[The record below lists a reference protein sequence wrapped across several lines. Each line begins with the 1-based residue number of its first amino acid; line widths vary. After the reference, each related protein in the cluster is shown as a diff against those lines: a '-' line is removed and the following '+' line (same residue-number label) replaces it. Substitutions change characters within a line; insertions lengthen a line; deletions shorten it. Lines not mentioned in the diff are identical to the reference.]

1 MAPKIYLARHGKTQ
15 ANREDRFAG
24 RSDEPLCEEGVS
36 QFQGLAEKCGS
47 RGFTAVYAGPLPRTI
62 QSAQIIAGTCG
73 LTVHTVAGLIDIN
86 LPHWDTLTKDEIRQ
100 RFGNE
105 YPTWLA
111 TPEKFHVPGCENLAA
126 VQKRAVAEVEKI
138 LAKEEGVILLVTHLI
153 VARCLLLHY
162 NGQPISL
169 FREIKVENSEVV
181 RLV

>member
-1 MAPKIYLARHGKTQ
+1 MAPKIYLTRHGKTQ

-36 QFQGLAEKCGS
+36 QLQRLAEKCGGM
-47 RGFTAVYAGPLPRTI
+47 GFTAIYAGPLPRTT
-62 QSAQIIAGTCG
+62 QSAHIIADTCG
-73 LTVHTVAGLIDIN
+73 QAVHTVAGLIDIN

-111 TPEKFHVPGCENLAA
+111 TPEKFHVPGCEDLAA

-138 LAKEEGVILLVTHLI
+138 LAEATGVILLVTHLI

-162 NGQPISL
+162 NGQPMSR
-169 FREIKVENSEVV
+169 FREIKVENGEVV